1 MQALSADRGPSGLPA
16 EILRAI
22 DSMPAI
28 SPVLG
33 KINAMSR
40 QMETS
45 PRDLVRVIMLDPT
58 LTGKVLKL
66 VNSSFYGLSRRVQTL
81 AQAVVYLGVNTV
93 RNLAI
98 STAVLSTVFM
108 REKRSPLDPEA
119 FWRHCLATAV
129 GSRLLA
135 GRQRMSAEEVET
147 CFIAGL
153 LHDVGK
159 ILLIRTDPARYSMVL
174 HESRQL
180 GVTLE
185 FAELAHFGVTH
196 CQAGGALAQHWQ
208 LDRMLTGAIAH
219 HHDQCPDVPTGLV
232 AVANTLAKELP
243 DGDSGNRIA
252 AESIDDLTDTLGCAP
267 GELQSARERVPQEVA
282 RAAEFLSYIR
292 EGSDT

>member
-1 MQALSADRGPSGLPA
+1 MQALNADRSNSVLPG
-16 EILRAI
+16 EVLRAI

-135 GRQRMSAEEVET
+135 GQQRMSAEEMET

-159 ILLIRTDPARYSMVL
+159 ILLIRIDPARYCTAL
-174 HESRQL
+174 QESHLL

-208 LDRMLTGAIAH
+208 LDGVLAAAIAH
-219 HHDQCPDVPTGLV
+219 HHDQSPEVSTSLV
-232 AVANTLAKELP
+232 SVANTLAKELP
-243 DGDSGNRIA
+243 DGDSGNRVT
-252 AESIDDLTDTLGCAP
+252 AESIDDLIVRLGCAP
-267 GELQSARERVPQEVA
+267 GDLLVARERVPLEVA
-282 RAAEFLSYIR
+282 RAAEFLTYIR
-292 EGSDT
+292 EGGDT